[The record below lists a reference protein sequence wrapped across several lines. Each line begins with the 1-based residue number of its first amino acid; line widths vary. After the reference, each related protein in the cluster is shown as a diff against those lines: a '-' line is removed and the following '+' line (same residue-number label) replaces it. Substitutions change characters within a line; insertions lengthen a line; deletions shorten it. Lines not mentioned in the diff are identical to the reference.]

1 MAATVNGFN
10 PTPSRQ
16 HPAKVVVEAVS
27 AGKVAAY
34 LGGAVAVPISSTG
47 EVPASAGLS
56 RQALSEAGFDGRLG
70 QTLVLP
76 RSDGPPLVAVG
87 VGDPD
92 RLDTNALRDA
102 AAAFSLAVGRQAHL
116 AASLADLPGVPIS
129 VAAQAVVEGVLL
141 ARYHYG
147 PLQRRAT
154 REALESLTL
163 LVPAKADVDS
173 ATEGVHRGTTFAAAT
188 ALARDLA
195 NTPPSRLTAARMAEC
210 AAEIAGGCGL
220 EIEVFDREALIEL
233 GCGGLLG
240 VNAGSA
246 EPPRMI
252 ILRYRPASGEPSGH
266 LCLVG
271 KGIMYDSGGISLKP
285 SDAVHATM
293 KNDMSGA
300 GAILAAMSALSELDC
315 QVAVTGYLMCT
326 DNMPSGTAMKLGD
339 VISIHGG
346 TTVEVLNTDAE
357 GRLVMADAL
366 VMAAESQP
374 DAIVDIAT
382 LTGACLRALGSEVAG
397 LLGNNPAL
405 IDQIQAAA
413 VATDEPVWQLPL
425 DYRHRKQLDSDI
437 ADIKNMGGLN
447 AGTITA
453 ALFLAE
459 FVGGLPWAHLDIAG
473 TAQNDAAA
481 LWRPAGCTGFGAR
494 LLLELATT
502 FIGPE
507 HKKPSATTASRGA
520 RA

>member
-1 MAATVNGFN
+1 MLKPSPEEVEAVAATVNGFN

-16 HPAKVVVEAVS
+16 HAAKVVIETVPAT
-27 AGKVAAY
+27 KVADY
-34 LGGAVAVPISSTG
+34 LGGAVALAVGTSG
-47 EVPASAGLS
+47 EMPAAVGVS
-56 RQALSEAGFDGRLG
+56 RQALREAGFDGRLG

-87 VGDPD
+87 IGEPET
-92 RLDTNALRDA
+92 LDANALRDA
-102 AAAFSLAVGRQAHL
+102 AAAFSLAVGHQTHL
-116 AASLADLPGVPIS
+116 ATSLASVPGVPVS
-129 VAAQAVVEGVLL
+129 VAAQAIVEGVLL

-147 PLQRRAT
+147 PLQRRASK
-154 REALESLTL
+154 EALESLTL
-163 LVPAKADVDS
+163 LVPAKADIDS
-173 ATEGVHRGTTFAAAT
+173 ATEGVHRGTAYAAAT

-252 ILRYRPASGEPSGH
+252 KLRYRPSSGEPAGH

-300 GAILAAMSALSELDC
+300 GAILAAMSALSEVDC
-315 QVAVTGYLMCT
+315 PVAVTGYLMCT

-366 VMAAESQP
+366 VMAAEEKP

-382 LTGACLRALGSEVAG
+382 LTGACLRALGPEVAG
-397 LLGNNPAL
+397 LLGNSAAL
-405 IDQIQAAA
+405 MDQIQAAA
-413 VATDEPVWQLPL
+413 AATDEPVWQLPL
-425 DYRHRKQLDSDI
+425 DRRYRKQLDSDI
-437 ADIKNMGGLN
+437 ADIKNMGGIN
-447 AGTITA
+447 AGAITA

-459 FVGGLPWAHLDIAG
+459 FVGGVPWAHLDIAG
-473 TAQNDAAA
+473 TAQNDSAA

-494 LLLELATT
+494 LLLELATAFT
-502 FIGPE
+502 PPRN
-507 HKKPSATTASRGA
+507 KQ
-520 RA
+520 